1 MRILLGVIAAALVL
15 AAGAAGFVYS
25 GLYDIA
31 ATDQHTAPVFWL
43 LKATMRRAV
52 QHHARA
58 VDVPPLDDP
67 ALIAR
72 GRALFVANCSRCH
85 GAPGS
90 APEPFALGFRPA
102 PANLANTGIG
112 WKPAQLYWT
121 IKHGMKLT
129 AMPAWEYR
137 LPDHDLWAI
146 VAYVQRLPYET
157 PRAFRE
163 ALRASASAPQPSPD
177 RMDSAITAD
186 ESEKRLVK
194 APGADRERGRHVLLQ
209 YGCLTCHEIP
219 GVVGAAI
226 PVGPPL
232 DRMGSRRFIAGVLE
246 NTLDNMV
253 RWLREPQQFVP
264 DGAMPN
270 LGVPERDAR
279 DMAAYLDSLR

>member
-1 MRILLGVIAAALVL
+1 MRFVLGLLIAAVVL

-25 GLYDIA
+25 GVYDIA

-43 LKATMRRAV
+43 LKTMMRRAV
-52 QHHARA
+52 QHHARSI
-58 VDVPPLDDP
+58 DVPPLDDP
-67 ALIAR
+67 ALVAQ
-72 GRALFVANCSRCH
+72 GRALFVANCARCH
-85 GAPGS
+85 GAPGV

-102 PANLANTGIG
+102 PANLANTGIE

-137 LPDHDLWAI
+137 LPEHDLWAI
-146 VAYVQRLPYET
+146 VAYVQRLPYES

-163 ALRASASAPQPSPD
+163 AVRASAAAPQPSPA
-177 RMDSAITAD
+177 RMDPARGTSENAQRLALATPAD
-186 ESEKRLVK
+186 P
-194 APGADRERGRHVLLQ
+194 ARGRHVLLQ

-232 DRMGSRRFIAGVLE
+232 DGMGLRSFIAGVLE
-246 NTLDNMV
+246 NTPQNMV
-253 RWLREPQQFVP
+253 RWLRAPEQFVP

-270 LGVPERDAR
+270 LGVSERDAQ
-279 DMAAYLDSLR
+279 DMAAYLRTLR